1 MWLAN
6 HASEWIHGDSFAL
19 LTPAFAAK
27 YAHKLHAIL
36 LFQGFVFYTDLLEAL
51 KAADCVPLKTI
62 EELRDIAYSIVGEPE
77 KVQFGDRIVGI
88 IEARDG
94 TVMDVVRE
102 VKPFSFRED

>member
-1 MWLAN
+1 MSFRSM
-6 HASEWIHGDSFAL
+6 AS
-19 LTPAFAAK
+19 K
-27 YAHKLHAIL
+27 
-36 LFQGFVFYTDLLEAL
+36 
-51 KAADCVPLKTI
+51 
-62 EELRDIAYSIVGEPE
+62 E